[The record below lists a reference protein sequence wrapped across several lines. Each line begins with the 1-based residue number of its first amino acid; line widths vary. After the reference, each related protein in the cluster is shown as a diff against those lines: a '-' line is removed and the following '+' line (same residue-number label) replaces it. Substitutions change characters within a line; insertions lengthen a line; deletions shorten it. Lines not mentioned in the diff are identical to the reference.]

1 MEKVQQTRGII
12 CIGRSGV
19 DLYPTE
25 YGRLEDVK
33 SFTKHVG
40 GSPANIA
47 VQAAKLGMDTAFL
60 GKIAQDG
67 FGMFVREYLSSVGI
81 DVSHLTEVNDPQ
93 IRHSLAVAH
102 QIEQGQI
109 SYFFYRAEPADQF
122 LSMDDIEESFLRQ
135 FRIVLISGASMCASP
150 SREAVLYAI
159 ELAAQHHVT
168 LAFDPDYRKTG
179 WDNLKQAQLYNW
191 LAAKKTQI
199 FCATEEEFEIATA
212 LSGSLN
218 TRSAIHRL
226 LDNGVELVCI
236 KKGAEGS
243 AFYLQNGTVF
253 RTMPMPTRIQKSL
266 GAGDSFLGT
275 LLTKRLE
282 GIPIQ
287 VAARYAAAAASIT
300 ISGRS
305 CSDSMPDG
313 NTLESYMAAHE
324 SGAIELWF
332 DRYLK

>member
-1 MEKVQQTRGII
+1 MESLQQARGII

-25 YGRLEDVK
+25 YGRLEDVR

-47 VQAAKLGMDTAFL
+47 VQTAKLGVDTAFL

-67 FGMFVREYLSSVGI
+67 FGVFVREYLSSVGI
-81 DVSHLTEVNDPQ
+81 DVSRLTEVNDPQ

-109 SYFFYRAEPADQF
+109 SYFFYRTEPADQF
-122 LSMDDIEESFLRQ
+122 LSMDDIEENFLRQ
-135 FRIVLISGASMCASP
+135 FRIVLVSGASMCASP
-150 SREAVLYAI
+150 AREAVLYAI
-159 ELAAQHHVT
+159 ELAAQHHIT

-179 WDNLKQAQLYNW
+179 WNNLKQAQLYNW
-191 LAAKKTQI
+191 LAAKKAQV

-212 LSGSLN
+212 LSGALN
-218 TRSAIHRL
+218 TRAAIHRL

-236 KKGAEGS
+236 KNGAEGS
-243 AFYLQNGTVF
+243 AFYLQDGTF
-253 RTMPMPTRIQKSL
+253 FHAMPMPTRIQKSL

-275 LLTKRLE
+275 LLAKRLE
-282 GIPIQ
+282 RIPIQ
-287 VAARYAAAAASIT
+287 AAARYAAAAASIT

-305 CSDSMPDG
+305 CSDSMPDR
-313 NTLESYMAAHE
+313 NTLEGYMAAYE
-324 SGAIELWF
+324 SGTIESWF